1 MRPDRPA
8 ATPLPFTIQGAMEQA
23 ETGHAAADQVRVARD
38 VTTMFDELKAMA
50 NRRSGTGAPAD
61 CHTGRQI
68 AKAFD

>member
-1 MRPDRPA
+1 
-8 ATPLPFTIQGAMEQA
+8 MEQA